1 MEKKDRLRRIYQEAL
16 DLSFSG
22 CTIIEY
28 DEVPTYKLDE
38 NMAWVD
44 DSTAVFITCKSDG
57 NYSEPARYYGD
68 KISYHLENLFGFEC
82 SVQIL

>member
-16 DLSFSG
+16 NMSFSG

-28 DEVPTYKLDE
+28 NEVPTYKVDE
-38 NMAWVD
+38 TGKWVS
-44 DSTAVFITCKSDG
+44 DSKAIFITCKNDG
-57 NYSEPARYYGD
+57 SYSEPARYYGD

-82 SVQIL
+82 SVQIF